1 MSPPKKDRNPIK
13 GGCQKKQTVFF
24 GRSLPNL
31 FTHPRVFVRFGRTTG
46 EIQVKKGDF
55 QGDFF
60 LWVWTL
66 FGNQTHTFGRNLQK
80 KRFFWTPSLMLAEES
95 LLVTKESVRCN
106 LCKHIGLIFT
116 NLQPLGNFYTLPIFT
131 FLLTEVRI
139 LLNNTELSF

>member
-1 MSPPKKDRNPIK
+1 M
-13 GGCQKKQTVFF
+13 
-24 GRSLPNL
+24 
-31 FTHPRVFVRFGRTTG
+31 RFGRTTG

-60 LWVWTL
+60 YG
-66 FGNQTHTFGRNLQK
+66 FGPCLGIRHTHLGEISKK